1 MKATEAKLLAFLR
14 RSPQFVIPIYQR
26 AYSWTE
32 RECLQLW
39 DDVVR
44 SGADPRVQVHFVGS
58 IVYVED
64 GQGTVTHQAPLLVI
78 DGQQRLTTVS
88 LLLAA
93 LAQAVPEGEEPAD
106 GFSRRKIQNYYLTN
120 PDEEG
125 SRRHK
130 LVLSR
135 GDKDTLQAIVDGKTA
150 PDAPSRRIAEN
161 FVYFLRLF
169 AESGV
174 SAAAVC
180 AGISKLMVVDI
191 ALTRGQDNPQLI
203 FESMNSTGKELSQ
216 ADLVRNFVLMGLEI
230 GPQTKLYEDYWRP
243 MEVDFGQDAYAVHF
257 DRFMRHW
264 LTIKTGSIPR
274 IDEVYDTF
282 KAYARSPDGEAAGI
296 DGVLRDV
303 RESARRYCA
312 VALGAE
318 RDPELR
324 RAFHDLQ
331 GLHVDVAYPLV
342 LQAYADH
349 SSGALDKA
357 GFLELLRLVESYVF
371 RRAVCGIPTNSMNK
385 TFAAF
390 PKAIR
395 AGRYLDSTKAHFHS
409 LPSYRRFPTDQE
421 FARALE
427 TVDLYNKNV
436 RSYCL
441 GRLENHGRK
450 ELVPLQEYTIEHVMP
465 QNPEVS
471 SAWREELGADW
482 EVTHRDLLHTLG
494 NLTLTRYNSEY
505 SDRPFL
511 EKMNME
517 WGLRT
522 SPLVLNASV
531 AAATRWNAA
540 AIQAR
545 AAELSK
551 RALSV
556 WPSPS
561 LAPGVMAEFAPAPAS
576 SKPSQGYTLDQHPY
590 LTKGSE
596 TYGDAVPVLFDAFR
610 KAVLAMDPAVTEEV
624 MRLYVAYKAETNFV
638 DVVPQAK
645 RLLLSINIPPAELE
659 DPKGAARDVTLS
671 GRWGNGKVEVGV
683 TDLAELP
690 YAMGLVRQAL
700 DRQLSVDD

>member
-44 SGADPRVQVHFVGS
+44 SGADSRVQVHFVGS

-93 LAQAVPEGEEPAD
+93 LAQVVMEGEEPVD

-135 GDKDTLQAIVDGKTA
+135 GDKDTLQAIVDVRAA
-150 PDAPSRRIAEN
+150 PDTPSRRIAEN
-161 FVYFLRLF
+161 FALFSRLLQ
-169 AESGV
+169 ENGSSIV
-174 SAAAVC
+174 AVC
-180 AGISKLMVVDI
+180 AGLSKLMVVDI

-243 MEVDFGQDAYAVHF
+243 MEVDFGQDAYSEHF

-264 LTIKTGSIPR
+264 LTIKTGAIPR

-282 KAYARSPDGEAAGI
+282 KAFARSPDGLAAGTEGI
-296 DGVLRDV
+296 LKDV

-318 RDPELR
+318 KDPELR
-324 RAFHDLQ
+324 LAFHDLQ

-342 LQAYADH
+342 LHAYADH
-349 SSGALDKA
+349 ASGAVDKA

-390 PKAIR
+390 PKVIR
-395 AGRYLDSTKAHFHS
+395 PGRYVDSAKAHFHS

-421 FARALE
+421 FTHALE

-471 SAWREELGADW
+471 ASWREELGAEW
-482 EVTHRDLLHTLG
+482 EATHRDLLHTLG

-505 SDRPFL
+505 SDLPFR
-511 EKMNME
+511 EKKDME

-531 AAATRWNAA
+531 AAAASWDAA
-540 AIQAR
+540 AIKAR

-551 RALSV
+551 RGLTV
-556 WPSPS
+556 WPYPT
-561 LAPGVMAEFAPAPAS
+561 LEHDVLAEFAPARLP
-576 SKPSQGYTLDQHPY
+576 SKPSGGYTLDHHPY
-590 LTKGSE
+590 LTKGSDSN
-596 TYGDAVPVLFDAFR
+596 GNAVPILFEAFR
-610 KAVLAMDPAVTEEV
+610 KEVLAMDPAVTEEV

-645 RLLLSINIPPAELE
+645 RLLLSINLPPAELD
-659 DPKGAARDVTLS
+659 DPKGAARDVS
-671 GRWGNGKVEVGV
+671 SIGRWGNGKVEVGV

-700 DRQLSVDD
+700 DRQLSADN